1 MSKQIGLIRLK
12 GKIGGVSFYKSGGDD
27 LARVA
32 VGPTKERID
41 NDPAFVRTR
50 ENNMEF
56 GGSAKAAKSMRLALA
71 FFVQTMGDA
80 RLTSR
85 LTKLFKEINS
95 LASSAL
101 RGQRPIT
108 LSAHRPMLVNFE
120 MNKGVSFSS
129 VFNAPFSFTNTV
141 ARDEGTIT
149 VAAFLPQNFIH
160 APAGATH
167 FRLVSAIG
175 VVSDYNYNIPNQAYQ
190 PTDPGL
196 NGQGAISN
204 SAITDLNSIA
214 PVSFNLVA
222 TLPATITMTPT
233 ASAVHCLGIEFYQQ
247 IGSTNYLLAQGNC
260 MKVVN
265 VF

>member
-32 VGPTKERID
+32 NGPTKERID
-41 NDPAFVRTR
+41 NDPAFIRTR
-50 ENNMEF
+50 ENNKEF
-56 GGSAKAAKSMRLALA
+56 GGSATAAKSFRLALA
-71 FFVQTMGDA
+71 FFVQSMGDS

-95 LASSAL
+95 LSLTAA

-108 LSAHRPMLVNFE
+108 LSAHRPMLMNFE
-120 MNKGVSFSS
+120 MNQHISFSS
-129 VFNAPFSFTNTV
+129 VFNAPFSFANTP
-141 ARDEGTIT
+141 ARDEGSIT

-175 VVSDYNYNIPNQAYQ
+175 VVSDYIYNTANQAYEA
-190 PTDPGL
+190 TDPTLNILAAIDATAVTALDGL
-196 NGQGAISN
+196 V
-204 SAITDLNSIA
+204 
-214 PVSFNLVA
+214 PVNFSLTT
-222 TLPATITMTPT
+222 TLPGTPTMTPT
-233 ASAVHCLGIEFYQQ
+233 VSVVQCLGIEFYQR
-247 IGSTNYLLAQGNC
+247 IGATDYLLAQGNC